1 MARCKVVGGHAVYGV
16 APGGIVDIP
25 DDEVRRFVR
34 AGHVEVAQPAKRAPR
49 RDGKTV
55 AADDD
60 GGEG

>member
-1 MARCKVVGGHAVYGV
+1 MARCKVVGNHAVYGV

-34 AGHVEVAQPAKRAPR
+34 AGHVEAVQPAKRASR
-49 RDGKTV
+49 RAGKDT